1 MGGTDSF
8 TGGDGNDTFVFA
20 ADDGADII
28 TDFNSVDDTLAFTEF
43 NSLSDFNSITSQDGD
58 TVIAYGTN
66 SSSSL
71 ILTGVSEVS
80 ASDFSSG

>member
-28 TDFNSVDDTLAFTEF
+28 TDFNSGDDTLA
-43 NSLSDFNSITSQDGD
+43 
-58 TVIAYGTN
+58 
-66 SSSSL
+66 
-71 ILTGVSEVS
+71 LTGGSEVS